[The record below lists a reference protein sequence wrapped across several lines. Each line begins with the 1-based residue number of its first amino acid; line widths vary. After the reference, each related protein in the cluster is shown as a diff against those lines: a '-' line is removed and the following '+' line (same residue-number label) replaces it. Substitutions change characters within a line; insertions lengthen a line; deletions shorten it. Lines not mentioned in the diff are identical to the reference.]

1 MAGLPAGDD
10 WVEEIYRIEEADPV
24 LGGVPNE
31 ATGAGLVN
39 IPHWQIA
46 RRTSWLKVRVDQLVN
61 TVVAASLTVAG
72 VVRLSSATNS
82 SSETTAATPAAV
94 KAANDN
100 AETRALKATSI
111 NAAGLATGGGNLSA
125 DRTITVMAATPA
137 EAAARAINNRAM
149 TPMTTGQAITAAL
162 TKLRPND
169 LGVTSLAR
177 NLSGIALNTGD
188 MVAGTSIRS
197 ASVSGANGMYMTG
210 TFVALSVAGVGD
222 IGLFLKVS
230 A

>member
-1 MAGLPAGDD
+1 M
-10 WVEEIYRIEEADPV
+10 
-24 LGGVPNE
+24 
-31 ATGAGLVN
+31 
-39 IPHWQIA
+39 
-46 RRTSWLKVRVDQLVN
+46 
-61 TVVAASLTVAG
+61 
-72 VVRLSSATNS
+72 VRLSSATNS